1 MGLWSSLFGN
11 DKVIDAGIDGIDAM
25 VFTDEEKS
33 SAKMKFLKLYEPFK
47 LAQRYIAM
55 TFCPAY
61 IFMWII
67 TGLLEVANIFIIA
80 FTDKSLNTDVM
91 YKLLSGD
98 IAVMVILILGF
109 YFGGGAAEGVV
120 NRFRNKK

>member
-1 MGLWSSLFGN
+1 MS
-11 DKVIDAGIDGIDAM
+11 
-25 VFTDEEKS
+25 
-33 SAKMKFLKLYEPFK
+33 FLKLYEPFK

-61 IFMWII
+61 VFMWIV

-80 FTDKSLNTDVM
+80 FTDKSLETAVM

-120 NRFRNKK
+120 NRFKKKD